1 MSEIVQPRRSSRVQA
16 KLADQEKRKAEEK
29 DNPDFENTVIKVAKK
44 VAKKS
49 VKKKSENVKKTTNN
63 IEEDSKKSAPKKS
76 KNNSKK
82 VTKTVESVELE
93 SVPKEPKDWGI
104 SSDEEANNGDEVEAE
119 HAASDEEEVVLP
131 AVFRVNTEEVAK
143 ETPETDPTETNA
155 KKSTAKKSTK
165 TKKSKTKEPEL
176 TAAEL
181 QEMIMIKQTVLN
193 LVTPIAVKNNC
204 LASLEAVNK
213 PKFEIPKL
221 TKLGIA
227 NVKGY
232 STYEPHKNPWVQNG
246 GMMNQYGGYDRDP
259 FMSSGGFND
268 YGGGETGPDQPHP
281 SIVQAVQ
288 ANDLEN
294 VRRLIKHALSLP
306 EASSV
311 VKHKIPKQRGLSAE
325 KQKEVNKWK
334 AQNKLLK
341 KQNEENVVTF
351 KKFTS
356 KEQALNIARFVTEE
370 EEKHHYTKSW
380 EWYEDTA
387 LHAAV
392 RQGRDKI
399 VKILLE
405 AGADPTLKA
414 CVGDSD
420 DQNYP
425 IDLVQKLKSKG
436 YSVRCYNNIEMMLT
450 VALEFWDEASYS
462 GISAGCSGTSRSWSN
477 ANQCKDL
484 EGLQKQLSVVTEFCD
499 WELLEDDR

>member
-1 MSEIVQPRRSSRVQA
+1 MSEIIQPRRSSRVQA
-16 KLADQEKRKAEEK
+16 KLADQEKRKSEEK
-29 DNPDFENTVIKVAKK
+29 DNPVPEKTVKKVVNKTVKKKNEVAKK
-44 VAKKS
+44 TATKNTKAG
-49 VKKKSENVKKTTNN
+49 
-63 IEEDSKKSAPKKS
+63 SKKADTKKS
-76 KNNSKK
+76 KNIPKK
-82 VTKTVESVELE
+82 TAKNAESVELE
-93 SVPKEPKDWGI
+93 TVPEEPNDWGI
-104 SSDEEANNGDEVEAE
+104 SSDDEVNNDDEVAE
-119 HAASDEEEVVLP
+119 KRATGDEEEVKLP
-131 AVFRVNTEEVAK
+131 AVFRANTEEVAE
-143 ETPETDPTETNA
+143 ETPETTMTEKIA
-155 KKSTAKKSTK
+155 KKSAAKKPTK
-165 TKKSKTKEPEL
+165 SKKSKSKEPEL

-181 QEMIMIKQTVLN
+181 QEMIMIKQTVLD
-193 LVTPIAVKNNC
+193 LVKPIAEKNNC

-246 GMMNQYGGYDRDP
+246 GMSNQYGGYSDP
-259 FMSSGGFND
+259 FND
-268 YGGGETGPDQPHP
+268 YDGGENGPDQPHP

-334 AQNKLLK
+334 AQNKLIK
-341 KQNEENVVTF
+341 KQHEENVVTF

-380 EWYEDTA
+380 GWYEDTA

-392 RQGRDKI
+392 RQGRDKM
-399 VKILLE
+399 VKLLLE

-420 DQNYP
+420 DQSYA
-425 IDLVQKLKSKG
+425 IDLVQKLKTKG

-450 VALEFWDEASYS
+450 VALEFWNEASYS
-462 GISAGCSGTSRSWSN
+462 GISAGDSGTTRSWSN

-484 EGLQKQLSVVTEFCD
+484 DGLQKQLSVVTELCD
-499 WELLEDDR
+499 WEIEVRVGDLLGFF